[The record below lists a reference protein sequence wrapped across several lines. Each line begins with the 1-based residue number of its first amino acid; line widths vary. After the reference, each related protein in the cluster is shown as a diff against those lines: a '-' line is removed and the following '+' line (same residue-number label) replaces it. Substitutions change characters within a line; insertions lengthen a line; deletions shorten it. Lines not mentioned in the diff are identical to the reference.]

1 MLHVTLYLWRT
12 AFCWLLILRYQRQNS
27 LRWLHAC
34 LPAFEFIL
42 EQCKQNLYSFF
53 SFGNIICLF
62 SIVGFFPE
70 KYFLEENGIIL
81 CFYFL
86 FNKILWQT
94 SYFYTTR
101 FNIFIDQ
108 NFCLFLNSQFI
119 NIFVYIYQFSSIVF
133 HTNSKF
139 TFFFYLLIIS
149 KSMKH
154 QMISLPAKL
163 KINITLIS
171 KLTNCTHAFKIY
183 NHLVDGPVIRVWN

>member
-1 MLHVTLYLWRT
+1 VLHVNLYLWRT

-70 KYFLEENGIIL
+70 KYFLEENAIIL

-86 FNKILWQT
+86 FNEILWQT
-94 SYFYTTR
+94 FYFYTTR
-101 FNIFIDQ
+101 FNIFI
-108 NFCLFLNSQFI
+108 NIFIFIFI
-119 NIFVYIYQFSSIVF
+119 NFLVLSFAQIS
-133 HTNSKF
+133 NLL
-139 TFFFYLLIIS
+139 FYLFIIS
-149 KSMKH
+149 KSVKH
-154 QMISLPAKL
+154 QMISLPSKL
-163 KINITLIS
+163 KINRTLIS
-171 KLTNCTHAFKIY
+171 RLTDWTHAFKS
-183 NHLVDGPVIRVWN
+183 PVVRIWNQGVCYLCGLRFKPWDC